1 MFLRSF
7 SEWNFSNMI
16 IRIVVALFL
25 GALIGIDRESKR
37 RVAGLKTNSI
47 VCLGAALVMMTAQYM
62 ESQFPGQADM
72 ARMAAQVISG
82 VGFLGVGTIIVS
94 GRQVKG
100 LTTAASLWA
109 CACIGIA
116 VGIGFIDG
124 GVIVTLCLLNVFW
137 VFPRIEEALNKR
149 SRFITL
155 TVAFS
160 EGGKIAGL
168 LHKIEE
174 KGIKI
179 STVDYINSKKRSGP
193 ITIHLILRLP
203 YPARDFNIDEIAGEE
218 GVLNVEVN

>member
-1 MFLRSF
+1 MFILSF
-7 SEWNFSNMI
+7 SEWNFQNMI
-16 IRIVVALFL
+16 IRILAALFL
-25 GALIGIDRESKR
+25 GALIGINRESKR

-62 ESQFPGQADM
+62 ESQFPGSSDM

-124 GVIVTLCLLNVFW
+124 GIIVTLCMLMVFW
-137 VFPRIEEALNKR
+137 VFPGIEEQINKR
-149 SRFITL
+149 SRFVTI

-160 EGGKIAGL
+160 QMGRVAEL

-174 KGIKI
+174 KNIKV
-179 STVDYINSKKRSGP
+179 SHMDYINTKKKTGP
-193 ITIHLILRLP
+193 VTVQLLLKLP
-203 YPARDFNIDEIAGEE
+203 YPAREFDPDEIAQED
-218 GVLNVEVN
+218 GVLNVEII